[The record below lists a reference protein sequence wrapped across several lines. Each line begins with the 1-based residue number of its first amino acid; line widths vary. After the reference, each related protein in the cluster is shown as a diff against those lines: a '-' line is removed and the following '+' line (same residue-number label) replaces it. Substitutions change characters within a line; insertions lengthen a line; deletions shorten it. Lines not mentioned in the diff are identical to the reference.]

1 MELKE
6 ICEQR
11 YSGLLLFLDDFG
23 YDFKHR
29 IILKSSV
36 IEFLKTALI
45 YKLII
50 FQLTEYLFALSITRK
65 W

>member
-1 MELKE
+1 MKMTFFLLVFFFKLSPVKMELKE

-29 IILKSSV
+29 IVLKGSV
-36 IEFLKTALI
+36 IEFLNV
-45 YKLII
+45 
-50 FQLTEYLFALSITRK
+50 
-65 W
+65 

>member
-1 MELKE
+1 MFFFKLSPVKMELKE

-29 IILKSSV
+29 IVRKSSV
-36 IEFLKTALI
+36 IEFLNV
-45 YKLII
+45 
-50 FQLTEYLFALSITRK
+50 
-65 W
+65 